1 MAKRTEFPAME
12 VVEGGEEP
20 SHHDH
25 CHGQQGAANCHRVPG
40 VIVLQEINNNI
51 VVSHLPRL
59 IHLQ

>member
-40 VIVLQEINNNI
+40 VIVLRKSR
-51 VVSHLPRL
+51 VVYRIFLL
-59 IHLQ
+59 GGGIH